1 MKEFLALAE
10 LQYGVVTRAQ
20 LIERGLTERQA
31 DHRVSTGALERI
43 YPGVYRVPGSYPSRR
58 QRAMAAA
65 LWCGADALLSHGLAA
80 ALLRLPLREPA
91 KLHVSAPH
99 SIRRCAID
107 VVLHRTTTLIRADRY
122 VVDGLPCTSPTR
134 TIIDL
139 APGLDGEALEHV
151 FEAARR
157 MGLTTKLAL
166 ERRIGADRAPA
177 SLRDLL
183 KLVDARPKESRLEVR
198 TARLLRSHGITPEA
212 TQHRVGPYRIDF
224 VLSIARRLGL
234 ECDGFEW
241 HGNRLAWKRDRR
253 RIAALEAAGWR
264 LTHLTWDDVT
274 DRPRE
279 SIDRVRVIISR

>member
-1 MKEFLALAE
+1 MNGWSSIAE
-10 LQYGVVTRAQ
+10 VQYGVITRRQ
-20 LIERGLTERQA
+20 LRTVMSDRQIHALLHRG
-31 DHRVSTGALERI
+31 SLERM
-43 YPGVYRVPGSYPSRR
+43 YSGVFRVAGSYPSAR
-58 QRAMAAA
+58 QRAMAAV
-65 LWCGADALLSHGLAA
+65 LHCGDGALLSHTTASE
-80 ALLRLPLREPA
+80 LLRYP
-91 KLHVSAPH
+91 APH
-99 SIRRCAID
+99 DERFHLAVPPHVKRASKAI
-107 VVLHRTTTLIRADRY
+107 VLHRTTTLIRADRY

-139 APGLDGEALEHV
+139 APGLDGETLEHV

-264 LTHLTWDDVT
+264 LTHLTWNDVT